1 MKLLTMITLVLIL
14 TTVLFAELELP
25 NIHSAIV
32 LDTKFYSGGDS
43 NSGNYDTS
51 NRIQVRKAA
60 LEFTGTLDKK
70 IDYAVEFGVATC
82 QGTGLNLKLMDASI
96 FYNFNNNIKAGLLQ
110 GHVLRGFVGKTECSE
125 RLTLEKPVFFKTF
138 ATCHPT
144 GFVVNTNF
152 ELGEVAALETELALM
167 NGVNGTFDGEHDYNL
182 GLIFHTPFSGLS
194 VSADYN
200 HTEKGY
206 YDENFQLY
214 SESGYRSICGLKYD
228 NYNFQATGE
237 YLIGKGFTYDDQEMT
252 AYYLQAGYA
261 FPMKYKFLNYIQPYA
276 MYEFWDKNSAE
287 DDESEY
293 TYINAGL
300 IFSLTES
307 TRLRFNYMKPQDKP
321 DNAPEEASSFVI
333 RLQTKY

>member
-321 DNAPEEASSFVI
+321 DNAPEEASIFVI